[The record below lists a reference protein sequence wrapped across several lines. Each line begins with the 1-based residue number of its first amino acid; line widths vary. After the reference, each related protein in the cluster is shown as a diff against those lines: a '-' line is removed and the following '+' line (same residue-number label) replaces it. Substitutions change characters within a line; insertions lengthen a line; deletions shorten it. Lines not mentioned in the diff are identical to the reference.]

1 MKNAEQLSVFSKH
14 DSHDSHRLSNFLHT
28 HIFETSI
35 IFLGL
40 TIKLITGA
48 FDLQQ

>member
-1 MKNAEQLSVFSKH
+1 MKNAEQLSVFSKN
-14 DSHDSHRLSNFLHT
+14 DSHRLSNFLHT